1 MNIRSYNRVIVEPS
15 AFQTNFRIIQKKAG
29 SEVKILA
36 MIKADAYGH
45 DMIRTAK
52 SLLEVGCTT
61 FGVAEIC
68 EALRLRDA
76 GIQGEILIM
85 MGFAE
90 DCTDL
95 VFSHDLTPVVFDF
108 ETVERLSRKALELGK
123 RIGVHL
129 KVDSGMS
136 RLGLLPDQVDGFLTR
151 LENHRSVY
159 LSGIVSHFSLADDPQ
174 SNNTGKS
181 YSIFESICEE
191 IGARCEGIRHIAN
204 SGAIFNFPNT
214 CRDMARAGIALYGY
228 YPDGEAGRRRAQGER
243 LIPAMS
249 FTSRVIQVKTVP
261 AGAGV
266 SYGHTYITP
275 HTTRLAVI
283 PVGYEDGYMRVLSN
297 RAEVLI
303 RGRRTPIRGR
313 ICMNMCM
320 ADVTGFE
327 DVQAGDEVVLLGT
340 QGRETITA
348 DEIAQWAGT
357 ISYEI
362 LCLIGNNNERV
373 YKNEEI

>member
-1 MNIRSYNRVIVEPS
+1 MNLRSYNRVIIDPG
-15 AFQTNFRIIQKKAG
+15 ALQTNYRITRKKAG
-29 SEVKILA
+29 ADVRILA

-45 DMIRTAK
+45 GMIRTAK
-52 SLLEVGCTT
+52 SLLEVGCTS
-61 FGVAEIC
+61 FGVAEIR
-68 EALRLRDA
+68 EALRLRES

-85 MGFAE
+85 MGFTK

-95 VFSHDLTPVVFDF
+95 VFTHELTPVVFDL
-108 ETVERLSRKALELGK
+108 ETIERLSRKAVELGK

-129 KVDSGMS
+129 KVDTGMS
-136 RLGLLPDQVDGFLTR
+136 RLGLLPDQVEGFLTR
-151 LENHRSVY
+151 LKNLPSVY
-159 LSGIVSHFSLADDPQ
+159 LSGIVSHFSQADNPQ
-174 SNNTGKS
+174 STNTDKS
-181 YSIFESICEE
+181 YAVFESVCEE

-214 CRDMARAGIALYGY
+214 CRDIARAGIALYGY
-228 YPDGEAGRRRAQGER
+228 YPDGEAGRRRAQGEK

-261 AGAGV
+261 AGSGV

-275 HTTRLAVI
+275 HATRLAVI

-303 RGRRTPIRGR
+303 GGRRAPIRGR

-320 ADVTGFE
+320 ADVTGFD
-327 DVQAGDEVVLLGT
+327 DVQAGDEVVLLGS
-340 QGRETITA
+340 QGSETITA

-357 ISYEI
+357 ISYEV